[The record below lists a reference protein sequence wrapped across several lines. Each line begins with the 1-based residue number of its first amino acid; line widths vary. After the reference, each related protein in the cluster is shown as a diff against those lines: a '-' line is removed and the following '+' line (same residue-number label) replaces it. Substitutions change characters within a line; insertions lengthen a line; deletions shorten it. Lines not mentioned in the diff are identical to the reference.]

1 MKKVKGVTAKPVRAK
16 AAPGKA
22 GMEQKMDLLLGLM
35 EQTLR
40 AKAPEPTYV
49 ASSFDLGALQGFEGS
64 SMRPVPV
71 GVPTQN
77 DEWTREMM
85 MAKISTLE
93 TRVETMAQVLG
104 HFQKVIASITGG
116 R

>member
-1 MKKVKGVTAKPVRAK
+1 MRKVKGVTAKPVKAK
-16 AAPGKA
+16 VASKGA
-22 GMEQKMDLLLGLM
+22 GIEQKMDLLLGLM
-35 EQTLR
+35 EKTLR
-40 AKAPEPTYV
+40 VKNPDPISTL
-49 ASSFDLGALQGFEGS
+49 SIPDFSNGS
-64 SMRPVPV
+64 SLRSVPV

-104 HFQKVIASITGG
+104 HFQKTIASLTGG